1 MKKPDLQYLGE
12 FIKLFSFKG
21 EIILYSDNTI
31 SLIENLNTI
40 FIDID
45 GAFVPFQIKKSKSHK
60 KNIFRVLLE
69 GISSESEAK
78 DLLKKSVYIN
88 KLENQDNINNIVDN
102 FNVYNNN
109 EYLGIV
115 ISTINK
121 TGQTII
127 EVKMKEKIVL
137 IPFVDEFIVE
147 INYDLNKIDMILPDG
162 LLDI

>member
-31 SLIENLNTI
+31 SLIENLDTI

-60 KNIFRVLLE
+60 KNIFKVLLE

-78 DLLKKSVYIN
+78 DFLKKSVYIN

>member
-21 EIILYSDNTI
+21 EIILYSENTI
-31 SLIENLNTI
+31 SLIENLDTI

-78 DLLKKSVYIN
+78 DFIKKSVYIN

-147 INYDLNKIDMILPDG
+147 INYDLNKINMILPDG

>member
-21 EIILYSDNTI
+21 EIILYSENTI
-31 SLIENLNTI
+31 SLIENLDTI

-78 DLLKKSVYIN
+78 DFLKKSVYIN
-88 KLENQDNINNIVDN
+88 ELENQDNINNIVDN

-121 TGQTII
+121 TGQAII

>member
-21 EIILYSDNTI
+21 EIILYSENTI
-31 SLIENLNTI
+31 SLIENLDTI

-88 KLENQDNINNIVDN
+88 KLENQDNLNNIVDN

>member
-31 SLIENLNTI
+31 SLIENLDTI

-78 DLLKKSVYIN
+78 DFLKKSVYIN

>member
-31 SLIENLNTI
+31 NLIENLDTI

-127 EVKMKEKIVL
+127 EVKMSKKTVL
-137 IPFVDEFIVE
+137 IPLVDELITKV
-147 INYDLNKIDMILPDG
+147 NYDEKKIQMILPEG

>member
-31 SLIENLNTI
+31 SLIENLDTI

-115 ISTINK
+115 VSTINK

>member
-21 EIILYSDNTI
+21 EIILYSHNTI
-31 SLIENLNTI
+31 SLIENLDTI

>member
-21 EIILYSDNTI
+21 EIILYSENTI
-31 SLIENLNTI
+31 SLIENLDTI

-60 KNIFRVLLE
+60 KNIFRLLLE

-121 TGQTII
+121 TGQAII

>member
-31 SLIENLNTI
+31 SLIENLDTI

-45 GAFVPFQIKKSKSHK
+45 GAFVPFQVKKSKSHK

-78 DLLKKSVYIN
+78 DFIKKSVYIN

>member
-31 SLIENLNTI
+31 NLIENLDTI

-115 ISTINK
+115 ISTTNK

-162 LLDI
+162 LMDI

>member
-31 SLIENLNTI
+31 NLIENIDTI

-78 DLLKKSVYIN
+78 DFLKKSVYIN
-88 KLENQDNINNIVDN
+88 KLENQNNINNIVDN
-102 FNVYNNN
+102 FNIYNNN

-115 ISTINK
+115 VSTINK
-121 TGQTII
+121 TGQTIV
-127 EVKMKEKIVL
+127 EVKMSKKTVL

-147 INYDLNKIDMILPDG
+147 INYEEKKIQMILPEG

>member
-21 EIILYSDNTI
+21 EIILYSYNTI
-31 SLIENLNTI
+31 NLIENLDTI

-78 DLLKKSVYIN
+78 DFIKKSVYIN

-115 ISTINK
+115 ISTTNK

-147 INYDLNKIDMILPDG
+147 INYDLNKINMILPDG

>member
-12 FIKLFSFKG
+12 FIKLFSYKG

-31 SLIENLNTI
+31 SLIENLDTI

>member
-21 EIILYSDNTI
+21 EIILYSYNTI
-31 SLIENLNTI
+31 SFIENLETI
-40 FIDID
+40 FIDIN

-78 DLLKKSVYIN
+78 DFLKKSVYVD
-88 KLENQDNINNIVDN
+88 KLENQDNINSIVDN
-102 FNVYNNN
+102 FNVYNKN

-127 EVKMKEKIVL
+127 EVKMKKKIIL

-147 INYDLNKIDMILPDG
+147 INYDLNKIYMILPDG

>member
-31 SLIENLNTI
+31 SLIENLDTI

-60 KNIFRVLLE
+60 KNIFRLLLE

-137 IPFVDEFIVE
+137 IPFVNEFIVE
-147 INYDLNKIDMILPDG
+147 INYDLNKIDMILPNG

>member
-31 SLIENLNTI
+31 SLIENLDTI

-78 DLLKKSVYIN
+78 DFLKKSVYIN
-88 KLENQDNINNIVDN
+88 ELENQDNINNIVDN

-121 TGQTII
+121 TGQIII

>member
-31 SLIENLNTI
+31 SLIENLDTI

-121 TGQTII
+121 TGQAII

>member
-31 SLIENLNTI
+31 SLIENLDTI

-69 GISSESEAK
+69 GISSEYEAK
-78 DLLKKSVYIN
+78 DFLKKSVYIN

-137 IPFVDEFIVE
+137 IPFVNEFIVE

>member
-31 SLIENLNTI
+31 SLVENLDSI

-60 KNIFRVLLE
+60 KNIFRLQLE

-78 DLLKKSVYIN
+78 DFLKKSVYIN

-137 IPFVDEFIVE
+137 IPFVNEFIVE
-147 INYDLNKIDMILPDG
+147 INHDLNKIDMILPDG

>member
-21 EIILYSDNTI
+21 EIILYSDSTI
-31 SLIENLNTI
+31 SLIENLDTI

-78 DLLKKSVYIN
+78 DLLKKSAYIN

>member
-21 EIILYSDNTI
+21 EIILYSDNII
-31 SLIENLNTI
+31 SLIENLDTI

-78 DLLKKSVYIN
+78 DFLKKSVYIN

>member
-21 EIILYSDNTI
+21 EIILYSYNTI
-31 SLIENLNTI
+31 SFIENLETI
-40 FIDID
+40 FIDIN

-78 DLLKKSVYIN
+78 DFLKKSVYVD
-88 KLENQDNINNIVDN
+88 KLENQDNINSIVDN
-102 FNVYNNN
+102 FNVYNKN

-127 EVKMKEKIVL
+127 EVKMKKKIIL

-147 INYDLNKIDMILPDG
+147 INYDLKKIYMILPDG

>member
-31 SLIENLNTI
+31 SLIENLDTI

-78 DLLKKSVYIN
+78 DLLKKSAYIN

-102 FNVYNNN
+102 FNVYNKN

>member
-21 EIILYSDNTI
+21 EIILYSDSTTSI
-31 SLIENLNTI
+31 IENLDTI

-147 INYDLNKIDMILPDG
+147 INYDLSKIDMILPDG

>member
-21 EIILYSDNTI
+21 EIILYSNKAI
-31 SLIENLNTI
+31 SLIENLDTI

>member
-31 SLIENLNTI
+31 SLIENLDTI

-78 DLLKKSVYIN
+78 DFIKKSVYIN

-121 TGQTII
+121 TGQIII

>member
-31 SLIENLNTI
+31 NLIENLDTI
-40 FIDID
+40 LIDID
-45 GAFVPFQIKKSKSHK
+45 GAFVPFQVKKSKSHK

>member
-31 SLIENLNTI
+31 SLIENLDTI

-88 KLENQDNINNIVDN
+88 KIENQDNINNIVDN

>member
-21 EIILYSDNTI
+21 EIILYSENTI
-31 SLIENLNTI
+31 SLIENLDTI

-60 KNIFRVLLE
+60 KNIFRVMLE

-78 DLLKKSVYIN
+78 DFLKKSVYIN
-88 KLENQDNINNIVDN
+88 ELENQDNINNIVDN

-121 TGQTII
+121 TGQIII

>member
-31 SLIENLNTI
+31 NLIENLDTI
-40 FIDID
+40 LIDID
-45 GAFVPFQIKKSKSHK
+45 GAFVPFQVKKSKSHK

-78 DLLKKSVYIN
+78 DFLKKSVYIN

>member
-31 SLIENLNTI
+31 SIIENLDTI

>member
-31 SLIENLNTI
+31 SLIENLDTI

-45 GAFVPFQIKKSKSHK
+45 GAYVPFQIKKSKSHK

>member
-31 SLIENLNTI
+31 NLIENLDTI

-69 GISSESEAK
+69 GICSESEAK

-115 ISTINK
+115 VSTINK
-121 TGQTII
+121 TEQTLI
-127 EVKMKEKIVL
+127 EVKMSKKTVL
-137 IPFVDEFIVE
+137 IPLVDELITK
-147 INYDLNKIDMILPDG
+147 INYDEKKIQMILPEG

>member
-31 SLIENLNTI
+31 SLIENLDTI

-45 GAFVPFQIKKSKSHK
+45 GAFVPFQIKKSNSHK

>member
-31 SLIENLNTI
+31 SLIENLDTI

-69 GISSESEAK
+69 GINSESEAK
-78 DLLKKSVYIN
+78 DFLKKSVYIN

-102 FNVYNNN
+102 FDVYNNN

-115 ISTINK
+115 VSTINK

-127 EVKMKEKIVL
+127 EVKMSKKTVL
-137 IPFVDEFIVE
+137 IPLVDELI
-147 INYDLNKIDMILPDG
+147 IKIDYNEKKIQMILPEG